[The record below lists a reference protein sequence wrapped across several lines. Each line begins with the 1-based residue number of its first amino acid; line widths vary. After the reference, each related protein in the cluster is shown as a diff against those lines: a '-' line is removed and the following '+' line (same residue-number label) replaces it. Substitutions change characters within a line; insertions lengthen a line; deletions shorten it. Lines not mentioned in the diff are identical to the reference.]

1 MLGKLIDKTIEKLL
15 NFYPLLEDINKKIIE
30 YIEEDYCE
38 DFDVE
43 WEDFILSNKEIPEE
57 KLCTID
63 YYISKTPDLTDTE
76 KEILEALK
84 TSYLGIFEV
93 MQKSYESLTL
103 YSLLNEKTYESI
115 APLDKRIALQNL
127 YTHAFIYARLIEYK
141 GGKYLT
147 NSFLVYK
154 NRKAAVKEAAIMI
167 WRNPEFIIKDSPE
180 KEKEV
185 NAFIEKIYDKF
196 LETFRTDTVIT
207 TGEKEK
213 DNILEKFYK
222 FAKYDDL
229 KYLENVKDTPADDYI
244 LGSFYFDE
252 EFDDEHPELAEKY
265 DIGIIADKING
276 LHECLSY
283 ETFRQIFIRDD
294 YKSIPN
300 YKECVND
307 FFNEG
312 MTRNVDYPH
321 NVILK
326 IYNEIEDKEK
336 FLRIVKECLE
346 DPEIKNA
353 TFDEII
359 KKYKRVNVNSRTYDQ
374 GMMPYISKTIEEEEK
389 GISLELRN
397 KDSKPKIGRNDPC
410 PCGSGKKF
418 KKCCMLD

>member
-15 NFYPLLEDINKKIIE
+15 NFYPLQEDINKKIIE
-30 YIEEDYCE
+30 YIEEDYYE

-76 KEILEALK
+76 KEILESLK

-141 GGKYLT
+141 GVKYLT

-167 WRNPEFIIKDSPE
+167 WRNPEFIIKDNPE

-196 LETFRTDTVIT
+196 LEIFGTDTVIT

-213 DNILEKFYK
+213 DNLLEKFYK
-222 FAKYDDL
+222 YAKSDDL

-283 ETFRQIFIRDD
+283 ETFKQIFIRDD

-321 NVILK
+321 TVILK

-336 FLRIVKECLE
+336 FLKIVKECLE
-346 DPEIKNA
+346 DPEIENA

-359 KKYKRVNVNSRTYDQ
+359 KEYKRVNVYSRTYDQ
-374 GMMPYISKTIEEEEK
+374 IMMPYISKTIAEEEK

-397 KDSKPKIGRNDPC
+397 KEPKPKIGRNDPC

-418 KKCCMLD
+418 KKCCMED

>member
-1 MLGKLIDKTIEKLL
+1 MIGKLIDKTIEKLL
-15 NFYPLLEDINKKIIE
+15 DFYPPQEDINKKIIE
-30 YIEEDYCE
+30 YIEEDYYE
-38 DFDVE
+38 NFDVE

-63 YYISKTPDLTDTE
+63 YYISKTPDLVETE

-84 TSYLGIFEV
+84 NSYLGIFEV
-93 MQKSYESLTL
+93 MQKSYDSLTL

-115 APLDKRIALQNL
+115 TPLDKRKALQNL
-127 YTHAFIYARLIEYK
+127 YKSAFIYARLLEYK
-141 GGKYLT
+141 GVKYLT

-167 WRNPEFIIKDSPE
+167 WRNPEFIIKDSLE

-196 LETFRTDTVIT
+196 LETFGTDVVIT

-213 DNILEKFYK
+213 DNLLEKFYK
-222 FAKYDDL
+222 YAKYDDL
-229 KYLENVKDTPADDYI
+229 KYLENAKKVPADDYI

-252 EFDDEHPELAEKY
+252 EFDEKHPELAEKY

-300 YKECVND
+300 YKECIND

-312 MTRNVDYPH
+312 MTINVDYPH
-321 NVILK
+321 TVILK

-336 FLRIVKECLE
+336 FLKIVKESLD
-346 DPEIKNA
+346 DPKIENA

-359 KKYKRVNVNSRTYDQ
+359 KEYKRVNRNSRTYDQ
-374 GMMPYISKTIEEEEK
+374 IMMPYISKTIAEEESGIFKEHPEK
-389 GISLELRN
+389 E
-397 KDSKPKIGRNDPC
+397 SKPKIGRNDPC

-418 KKCCMLD
+418 KKCCMVD